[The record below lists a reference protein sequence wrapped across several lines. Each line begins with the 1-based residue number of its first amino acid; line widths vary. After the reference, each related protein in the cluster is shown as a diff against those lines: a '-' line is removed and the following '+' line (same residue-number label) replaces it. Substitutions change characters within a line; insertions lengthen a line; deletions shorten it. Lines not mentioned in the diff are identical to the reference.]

1 MKPPPDMFDGDHYW
15 ELLKAMNGTREASR
29 QWQLFKDA
37 LVPNGFQA
45 SVAVSGM
52 YVHHEWDVIALGM

>member
-1 MKPPPDMFDGDHYW
+1 MFDGEHYW

-29 QWQLFKDA
+29 QWQLFIKDA

-45 SVAVSGM
+45 SVAVPGM
-52 YVHHEWDVIALGM
+52 YVHHD